1 MGNHPTDRAD
11 VHTILCHMLTERTQV
26 LLTPAQRQRL
36 QRLADQRSIPVGALI
51 REAIDAYLTP
61 ESRSRRR
68 ALDDLYS
75 LEAPVSDWE
84 TMKSEIE
91 AGALG

>member
-1 MGNHPTDRAD
+1 MC
-11 VHTILCHMLTERTQV
+11 ILYYAHMLTERTQV

>member
-1 MGNHPTDRAD
+1 
-11 VHTILCHMLTERTQV
+11 MLTERTQV

-36 QRLADQRSIPVGALI
+36 QRLADQRSMPVGALI
-51 REAIDAYLTP
+51 REAIDAYLSP

>member
-1 MGNHPTDRAD
+1 MC
-11 VHTILCHMLTERTQV
+11 ILYYAHMLTERTQV

-36 QRLADQRSIPVGALI
+36 QRLADQRSMPVGALI

-61 ESRSRRR
+61 QSRSRRQ

>member
-1 MGNHPTDRAD
+1 MLYYA
-11 VHTILCHMLTERTQV
+11 HMLTERTQV

-36 QRLADQRSIPVGALI
+36 QRLAEQRSMPVGALI
-51 REAIDAYLTP
+51 REAIDAYLSP
-61 ESRSRRR
+61 ESRSRLR

-75 LEAPVSDWE
+75 LEAPVSDWGR
-84 TMKSEIE
+84 MKSEIE